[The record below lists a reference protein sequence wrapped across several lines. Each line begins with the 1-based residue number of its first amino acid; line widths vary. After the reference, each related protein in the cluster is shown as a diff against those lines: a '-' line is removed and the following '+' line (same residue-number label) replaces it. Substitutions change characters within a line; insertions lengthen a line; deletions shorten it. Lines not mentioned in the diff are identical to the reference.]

1 VHDAQLGRKTATG
14 SFTDWLVWL
23 KLTPKSSIIPKELKR
38 MSSDLSEQNLKALRQ
53 RFTQQLQGVVHQAD
67 IDLIKRDWTAKDGII
82 KELFKGLRDVA
93 PEQKP
98 TVAAL
103 LNSLKESVESAL
115 EAKERSFRQSALQKQ
130 LEEEY
135 LDLSLPE
142 MGPGLGTVHP
152 ISIVEERILQ
162 ILRPFGFE
170 SVMGPEIETEYYCF
184 DSLNIPKH
192 HPARDMQDTF
202 YTESGHVLRTHTTS
216 VQARLLQSR
225 ALFEGKRLPV
235 KVASFGKVYRNETE
249 DASHTAMFHQFE
261 LVWVEKGLTLSNLL
275 GLITHIVKELYG
287 KRRKV
292 QFVPKFYP
300 YTEPSIGPRIDCAIC
315 KSAGCPSCG
324 GAGWVTVGGA
334 GMIHR
339 NVLLE
344 FGFNPDEVAG
354 FAFGLGS
361 SRLAGQMYNMPHLRA
376 VYENDLRILKEIV

>member
-1 VHDAQLGRKTATG
+1 
-14 SFTDWLVWL
+14 
-23 KLTPKSSIIPKELKR
+23 
-38 MSSDLSEQNLKALRQ
+38 
-53 RFTQQLQGVVHQAD
+53 
-67 IDLIKRDWTAKDGII
+67 
-82 KELFKGLRDVA
+82 
-93 PEQKP
+93 
-98 TVAAL
+98 
-103 LNSLKESVESAL
+103 
-115 EAKERSFRQSALQKQ
+115 
-130 LEEEY
+130 
-135 LDLSLPE
+135 
-142 MGPGLGTVHP
+142 
-152 ISIVEERILQ
+152 
-162 ILRPFGFE
+162 
-170 SVMGPEIETEYYCF
+170 MGPEIETEYYCF

-202 YTESGHVLRTHTTS
+202 YTETGHVLRTHTTS
-216 VQARLLQSR
+216 VQARLLQTRS
-225 ALFEGKRLPV
+225 LFEGKKLPI

-261 LVWVEKGLTLSNLL
+261 LVWVEKGLTLANLL
-275 GLITHIVKELYG
+275 AMITHIVKELYG

-300 YTEPSIGPRIDCAIC
+300 YTEPSIGPRIDCVIC

-361 SRLAGQMYNMPHLRA
+361 SRLAGQMYNLPHLRA
-376 VYENDLRILKEIV
+376 VYENDLRILKKVV

>member
-1 VHDAQLGRKTATG
+1 
-14 SFTDWLVWL
+14 
-23 KLTPKSSIIPKELKR
+23 
-38 MSSDLSEQNLKALRQ
+38 MSTDLSEQNLKALEE
-53 RFTQQLQGVVHQAD
+53 RFTQQLQGVAHQAD
-67 IDLIKRDWTAKDGII
+67 IDLLKRDWTAKDGII

-98 TVAAL
+98 AVAAL
-103 LNSLKESVESAL
+103 LNALKENVESAI
-115 EAKERSFRQSALQKQ
+115 EVKEKTFRQNALNKQ

-152 ISIVEERILQ
+152 VSIVEERILEV
-162 ILRPFGFE
+162 LRPFGFE

-202 YTESGHVLRTHTTS
+202 YTETGHVLRTHTTS

-315 KSAGCPSCG
+315 KGSGCPSCG

-344 FGFNPDEVAG
+344 FGFNPDEVSG